1 HAGDR
6 GHGRGRAE
14 RDPAEPRP
22 AENGQD
28 RGLRLGADARQG
40 PRHRQQHAG
49 RPEPLPAG
57 QGAGRHLRA
66 PVPRQVPAADVRGG
80 GEPGEVPERGAQG
93 RGVPGHAG
101 PRADRRDRPARAR
114 RLPPLPGDGQ
124 PDARPGGRRRHRRG
138 GRDPARQGAAGVPG
152 VRGPTAQAGRAQAA
166 LLQHRDRPRRAGAG
180 RTVARAAVRRRR
192 HRRAARPRRLA
203 TTEGVPVKR
212 LMTVIL
218 AVVALTAAGC
228 GTGAPPSLLDKDEI
242 VIGVRPD
249 LPQVGYLNG
258 EEFEGFDVD
267 VAAYVADRLG
277 KKYRLISVLASDR
290 EDVLLSGEA
299 DLVVASYTIS
309 EDRKQKVLF
318 AGPYHISY
326 QDILIR
332 RDEERIRNVR
342 DLAGRRICEV
352 EGANAAQRVVEER
365 RVRAEIKSFP
375 DYQACLRAL
384 KENEIDA
391 ITTDDIILA

>member
-1 HAGDR
+1 M
-6 GHGRGRAE
+6 
-14 RDPAEPRP
+14 
-22 AENGQD
+22 
-28 RGLRLGADARQG
+28 
-40 PRHRQQHAG
+40 
-49 RPEPLPAG
+49 
-57 QGAGRHLRA
+57 
-66 PVPRQVPAADVRGG
+66 
-80 GEPGEVPERGAQG
+80 
-93 RGVPGHAG
+93 
-101 PRADRRDRPARAR
+101 
-114 RLPPLPGDGQ
+114 
-124 PDARPGGRRRHRRG
+124 
-138 GRDPARQGAAGVPG
+138 
-152 VRGPTAQAGRAQAA
+152 
-166 LLQHRDRPRRAGAG
+166 
-180 RTVARAAVRRRR
+180 
-192 HRRAARPRRLA
+192 
-203 TTEGVPVKR
+203 KR

-391 ITTDDIILA
+391 ITTDDIILAGLARQDGGGLRLANAGFNEQRSGIGMRHGDVAACEEVNRAITDMYQDGTAGKLLSKWFRGTGLETGRVAVPQFEGCS